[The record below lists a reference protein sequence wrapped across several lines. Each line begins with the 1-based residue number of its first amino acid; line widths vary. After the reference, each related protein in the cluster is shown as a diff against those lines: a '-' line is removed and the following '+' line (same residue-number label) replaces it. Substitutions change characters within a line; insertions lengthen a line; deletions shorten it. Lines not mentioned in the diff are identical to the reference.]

1 MKKVLFSIAVL
12 MAGLSFAKI
21 EKQVSLVTGE
31 ALGNLSVAGR
41 LSIDL
46 HTQFMMSRTY
56 EKDTILNWY
65 NCGYS
70 GGSKFASV
78 GGNFGNFGFDVPWQ
92 TRDVRYPH
100 ASKRVEIQVAQFNG
114 KQTIKGNF
122 AIEESLAGKA
132 LYSVEVWFISE
143 QGAKGDVILGWQSP
157 DGKTSSG
164 TIKIP
169 EGFKPSAAPVHLAVV
184 TSEIAETWY
193 LNGQHIVV
201 TKPDGTFITVLKNA
215 QNNKWFNEANT
226 LWTK

>member
-1 MKKVLFSIAVL
+1 MKKVLFAVTVL

-31 ALGNLSVAGR
+31 AIGNLTVAGR

-70 GGSKFASV
+70 GGNKFAPV
-78 GGNFGNFGFDVPWQ
+78 GGTFGNFGFDVPWQ
-92 TRDVRYPH
+92 TRDARYPH
-100 ASKRVEIQVAQFNG
+100 ASKRGDMQVAQFNG

-122 AIEESLAGKA
+122 AIVESLTGKA
-132 LYSVEVWFISE
+132 NYSIEVWFISE
-143 QGAKGDVILGWQSP
+143 QGSKGDVILGWQSADGKATSGTVRIP
-157 DGKTSSG
+157 DG
-164 TIKIP
+164 
-169 EGFKPSAAPVHLAVV
+169 FKASADPVHLVLV

-193 LNGQHIVV
+193 LNGRSLVAGDVNSQFC
-201 TKPDGTFITVLKNA
+201 PDTCPCWADCLNTPPHLKA
-215 QNNKWFNEANT
+215 S
-226 LWTK
+226 